1 MQLSGAVVLVTGA
14 SGGIGRATAQL
25 VARRGATVVCSGREP
40 AALRETAAVCDGAP
54 LIADLRDPAASAAL
68 VDDVVGSYGRL
79 DALVATAGVGHA
91 GRVVDMT
98 RERVAELVDVDV
110 RAPLLLA
117 RHALAAF
124 RDQTAAGD
132 PRTRGLVFV
141 TSIAGLV
148 GVPGESVYSAGKA
161 AVESFAVLLR
171 EELRDDPA
179 LNGVQVSTVAPG
191 VVDTA
196 FFHRRGAPYD
206 RRIPRPIP
214 AERAAAAVVSALET
228 GRPRTVVPR
237 WLAIPARL
245 SAAAPGVYRALAR
258 RMS

>member
-25 VARRGATVVCSGREP
+25 AAARGAAVACTGRDA
-40 AALRETAAVCDGAP
+40 AALRETAARCGGAV
-54 LIADLRDPAASAAL
+54 LIADLRREEAAAHL
-68 VDDVVGSYGRL
+68 VDEVIRAFGRL
-79 DALVATAGVGHA
+79 DAVVANAGVGHA
-91 GRVVDMT
+91 GPVADMT
-98 RERVAELVDVDV
+98 PERIAELVDVDV

-117 RHALAAF
+117 RHALAVF
-124 RDQTAAGD
+124 RGAAAAGD
-132 PRTRGLVFV
+132 RRSRGLVFV

-148 GVPGESVYSAGKA
+148 GVPGETVYSASKA

-171 EELRDDPA
+171 EELRDDPTLA
-179 LNGVQVSTVAPG
+179 DVQVSTVAPG

-196 FFHRRGAPYD
+196 FFSRRGVPYD

-214 AERAAAAVVSALET
+214 AERVAAAVVAALES

-237 WLAIPARL
+237 WLAVPARV
-245 SAAAPGVYRALAR
+245 SAAVPGIYRALAR

>member
-14 SGGIGRATAQL
+14 SGGIGRATAEL
-25 VARRGATVVCSGREP
+25 VAWRGATVVCTGRDG
-40 AALRETAAVCDGAP
+40 AALQETAARCGGAV
-54 LIADLRDPAASAAL
+54 LIADLRRAEAAAAM
-68 VDDVVGSYGRL
+68 VEDVLRSHGRL
-79 DALVATAGVGHA
+79 DAVVVNAGVGHA
-91 GRVVDMT
+91 GAVVDMAPD
-98 RERVAELVDVDV
+98 RVAELVDVDV

-124 RDQTAAGD
+124 RGQAADGNR
-132 PRTRGLVFV
+132 RTRGLVFV

-148 GVPGESVYSAGKA
+148 GVPGESVYSASKA
-161 AVESFAVLLR
+161 AVETFAVLLR
-171 EELRDDPA
+171 EELRDDPSLA
-179 LNGVQVSTVAPG
+179 DVRVSTVAPG

-196 FFHRRGAPYD
+196 FFGRRGAPYD
-206 RRIPRPIP
+206 RRIPRPIR

-237 WLAIPARL
+237 WLAVPARL

>member
-14 SGGIGRATAQL
+14 SGGIGRATAHL
-25 VARRGATVVCSGREP
+25 AARRGATVVCTGRD
-40 AALRETAAVCDGAP
+40 ATALQETAARCGGVA
-54 LIADLRDPAASAAL
+54 LIADLRSGEAPAAL
-68 VDDVVGSYGRL
+68 VEDVLGSYGRL
-79 DALVATAGVGHA
+79 DAVVANAGVGHA
-91 GRVVDMT
+91 GPVVDMT
-98 RERVAELVDVDV
+98 PERVAELVDVNV

-124 RDQTAAGD
+124 RRQGAAGNR
-132 PRTRGLVFV
+132 RTRGLVFV

-148 GVPGESVYSAGKA
+148 GVPGESVYSASKA
-161 AVESFAVLLR
+161 AVETFAVLLR

-179 LNGVQVSTVAPG
+179 LSDVAVSTVAPG

-196 FFHRRGAPYD
+196 FFGRRGTPYD
-206 RRIPRPIP
+206 RRFPRPIR

-237 WLAIPARL
+237 WLALPARL
-245 SAAAPGVYRALAR
+245 SAAAPCVYRALAR